1 MMNCKRMA
9 LLAYTVGAIMASVA
23 NAQSF
28 TVSNED
34 AVVGD
39 SSVAVEWSWAAGAN
53 VTGFGIDIVFDDSLL
68 TPQTTSAGGA
78 NTVDGCL
85 ANVPLGV
92 SLQSCN
98 LINATTIRIALTVL
112 GVTPIASLS
121 PGGTITFNIEGGAVA
136 GDASPLDASLASV
149 VPSGTSVALNGGGV
163 DILAAPAP
171 AITVS
176 PTSQAFTAPQGSTD
190 SRTFTVTNSGNAS
203 GLTVSSAGI
212 SGTDTSNFSVTSN
225 SCPTTGGLGVSATCS
240 IVVQFTPSAID
251 TFGPASLDITSSA
264 GPENIALTGEGT
276 AGPAGALTIAP
287 ATYNFGDVLTNSGSS
302 TQSFTVTN
310 TGAVGSSVDI
320 NPITISAPFSIASTG
335 NTCVGADL
343 AKDESCTVSV
353 TFTPPFDGLASETLS
368 VSGVDGNTDTKT
380 GTSALSGTGVT
391 EPRPTSSP
399 ASGAS
404 ESEVVGPEGS
414 NDFTVVFGNTGN
426 DDYTVSCS
434 LTSGDTAI
442 WSTDGS
448 QPSSPGSPLN
458 GSNLVVPGGS
468 YTVTTSCDIPDT
480 ETYTATLSC
489 VINELDLGPRGSLE
503 TFTFNYECVG
513 LPPLPIPVD
522 NKWALVLLAL
532 MMLMAASFGFRFMA
546 RQ

>member
-1 MMNCKRMA
+1 MINFKRMA
-9 LLAYTVGAIMASVA
+9 LLAYTVGAMMASVA

-28 TVSNED
+28 TVSSED

-39 SSVAVEWSWAAGAN
+39 SSVTVDWSWVAGAS
-53 VTGFGIDIVFDDSLL
+53 VTGFGVDIVFDDSLL

-78 NTVDGCL
+78 DTVDGCL
-85 ANVPLGV
+85 ANVPTGV
-92 SLQSCN
+92 NLQSCN
-98 LINATTIRIALTVL
+98 LINSTTIRLSLTVL
-112 GVTPIASLS
+112 GTTPIASLS
-121 PGGTITFNIEGGAVA
+121 PGGTITFDIDGGAAA
-136 GDASPLDASLASV
+136 GDSSTLDASLASV
-149 VPSGTSVALNGGGV
+149 VPTGTSVTVNDGGV

-203 GLTVSSAGI
+203 GLTVSNAAI
-212 SGTDTSNFSVTSN
+212 SGTDASNFAVTSN
-225 SCPTTGGLGVSATCS
+225 NCPTTTGLSVSGTCS
-240 IVVQFTPSAID
+240 IVVEFTPDAIS

-264 GPENIALTGEGT
+264 GTENITLTGDGT
-276 AGPAGALTIAP
+276 AGPAGALTIEP
-287 ATYNFGDVLTNSGSS
+287 SSLDFGDVLTNSE
-302 TQSFTVTN
+302 TATESFTVTN

-353 TFTPPFDGLASETLS
+353 TFTPTSDGSASDTLS
-368 VSGVDGNTDTKT
+368 VSGVDGNGDTKT
-380 GTSALSGTGVT
+380 GTSALSGEGVT
-391 EPRPTSSP
+391 EPRPTSNP
-399 ASGAS
+399 APGSTQ
-404 ESEVVGPEGS
+404 SEVVGPEGS
-414 NDFTVVFGNTGN
+414 NDFTLVFGNDGN
-426 DDYTVSCS
+426 LNYFVSCS

-448 QPSSPGSPLN
+448 GPLSFGSLPANGSP
-458 GSNLVVPGGS
+458 VVEPGGS
-468 YTVTTSCDIPDT
+468 LTVTTSCDIPDT

-489 VINELDLGPRGSLE
+489 NVGKE
-503 TFTFNYECVG
+503 TFTYNYECVG

-522 NKWALVLLAL
+522 NKWALALLAL
-532 MMLMAASFGFRFMA
+532 MMLMAASFGFRFIA